1 MSRSLEMAV
10 FVAVVDAGSFVG
22 AAEASNMSKA
32 AVSRH
37 VSALEA
43 RLGVRLLQ
51 RTTRRLSLTEEGQIF
66 YQRAREVLNAM
77 DEAESTVSARALEPG
92 GKIRINVPVSY
103 GIARLAPLWMGFMAR
118 HPKVKLDIALNDR
131 VVDLIEE
138 GYDMAVRISS
148 LPSSSLVSRRLTK
161 IRMMLC
167 ASPDYLRRRG
177 TPTTPE
183 DLLGHDLLA
192 YELLAS
198 RDEWLFHGPSGHVR
212 VRIQPKVS
220 SNNGDTCRMIALQG
234 GGITL
239 QPDFTLG
246 ADVLRGDLVEL
257 LPGFRAEELGVYAV
271 FPSRH
276 QLSLK
281 VRHMVDY
288 LTEALGGKG
297 RGSVW

>member
-1 MSRSLEMAV
+1 MSRSLEMTV
-10 FVAVVDAGSFVG
+10 FVAIVDAGSFVG
-22 AAEASNMSKA
+22 AADALGMSKA

-37 VSALEA
+37 IVALES

-77 DEAESTVSARALEPG
+77 DEAESTVSERALEPG
-92 GKIRINVPVSY
+92 GRIRINVPVSY
-103 GIARLAPLWMGFMAR
+103 GIACLAPLWSGFMAR
-118 HPKVKLDIALNDR
+118 YPKVELDISLNDR

-138 GYDMAVRISS
+138 GYDMAVRISA
-148 LPSSSLVSRRLTK
+148 LPSSSLICRRLATT
-161 IRMMLC
+161 RMMLC

-177 TPTTPE
+177 IPTTP
-183 DLLGHDLLA
+183 A
-192 YELLAS
+192 ELLHH
-198 RDEWLFHGPSGHVR
+198 DTLTYTLLTNHEEWYFQGPEGQAR
-212 VRIQPKVS
+212 TRIRPKVL

-239 QPDFTLG
+239 QPDFILG
-246 ADVLRGDLVEL
+246 ADVRGGALTEL
-257 LPGFRAEELGVYAV
+257 LPDYKTQELGVYAV
-271 FPSRH
+271 FPSRR

-288 LTEALGGKG
+288 LTQALNH
-297 RGSVW
+297 

>member
-22 AAEASNMSKA
+22 AAEALNMSKA

-37 VSALEA
+37 VGALET

-66 YQRAREVLNAM
+66 HQRAHEVLNAM

-92 GKIRINVPVSY
+92 GRIRINVPVSY
-103 GIARLAPLWMGFMAR
+103 GIARLAPLWMGFMVR
-118 HPKVKLDIALNDR
+118 HPKVELDISLNDR
-131 VVDLIEE
+131 VVDLVEE
-138 GYDMAVRISS
+138 GYDMAVRISA
-148 LPSSSLVSRRLTK
+148 LPSSSLICRRLTT

-177 TPTTPE
+177 TPVTPE
-183 DLLGHDLLA
+183 DLPRHDILTYTLLA
-192 YELLAS
+192 
-198 RDEWLFHGPSGHVR
+198 RGDEWLFQGLNGPVR
-212 VRIQPKVS
+212 VRIRPKVS

-246 ADVLRGDLVEL
+246 ADVDRGDLVEL
-257 LPGFRAEELGVYAV
+257 LPGFQAEELGVYAV
-271 FPSRH
+271 FPSRR

-281 VRHMVDY
+281 VRLMVDY
-288 LTEALGGKG
+288 LTQALAI
-297 RGSVW
+297 

>member
-22 AAEASNMSKA
+22 AADALSMSKA

-37 VSALEA
+37 VVALET

-77 DEAESTVSARALEPG
+77 DEAESMVSARALEPSG
-92 GKIRINVPVSY
+92 QIRVNVPVSY
-103 GIARLAPLWMGFMAR
+103 GIACLAPLWTEFMAR
-118 HPKVKLDIALNDR
+118 HPKVKLDISLNDR
-131 VVDLIEE
+131 VVDLIDE
-138 GYDMAVRISS
+138 GYDMAVRIST
-148 LPSSSLVSRRLTK
+148 LPSSSLICRRLATV
-161 IRMMLC
+161 RMMLC
-167 ASPDYLRRRG
+167 ASPDYLRRCG
-177 TPTTPE
+177 TPAAPE
-183 DLLGHDLLA
+183 DLLQHDILA
-192 YELLAS
+192 YTLLGS
-198 RDEWLFHGPSGHVR
+198 GDEWLFQGPNGHVR
-212 VRIQPKVS
+212 IRIRPKVS

-246 ADVLRGDLVEL
+246 EDVRRGDLVEL
-257 LPGFRAEELGVYAV
+257 LPGFRAQELGVYAV

-288 LTEALGGKG
+288 LAQALAG
-297 RGSVW
+297 